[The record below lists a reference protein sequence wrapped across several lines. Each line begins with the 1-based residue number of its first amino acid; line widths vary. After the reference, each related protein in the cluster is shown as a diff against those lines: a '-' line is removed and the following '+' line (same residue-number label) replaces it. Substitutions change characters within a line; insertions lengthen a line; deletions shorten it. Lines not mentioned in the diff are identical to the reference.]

1 MTDKIYNHT
10 EYTEQQEYEAV
21 DVDTFLWWKKYI
33 PTFKWLTMRPS
44 TEAQPNPT
52 QLHEWHVEIGW
63 PADTPWDTEEYDYEI
78 QLLSWMA
85 WQPATNSN
93 NSNLLLTSPAKSFNK
108 KVDTEEKP
116 EVVEEVKLPVE
127 ETSED
132 TSEEVSEDISEE
144 TTTDN
149 NEEVVEEIVP
159 DEAPEEAVEEVPEET
174 TDEVVEQPTEEVVD
188 KVVDEPTEV
197 VEEVKEAVEE
207 PSNEEENVV
216 DTDVVNKE

>member
-21 DVDTFLWWKKYI
+21 DVDTFLWWKKYV
-33 PTFKWLTMRPS
+33 PTFNWLTMRPS
-44 TEAQPNPT
+44 TEAQPNPIE
-52 QLHEWHVEIGW
+52 LHEWYVEIGW

-78 QLLSWMA
+78 QLLSWMS
-85 WQPATNSN
+85 WQPNRGTNN
-93 NSNLLLTSPAKSFNK
+93 NLLWASLAKSFNK
-108 KVDTEEKP
+108 KVDVEEKP
-116 EVVEEVKLPVE
+116 EVVEEVKLQVD

-144 TTTDN
+144 TTTEN

-159 DEAPEEAVEEVPEET
+159 DEAPEEAPEEVVEEVIEET
-174 TDEVVEQPTEEVVD
+174 PEQPTEEVI
-188 KVVDEPTEV
+188 EQPTEEV

-207 PSNEEENVV
+207 ASNEEENVV
-216 DTDVVNKE
+216 DTVVDKE